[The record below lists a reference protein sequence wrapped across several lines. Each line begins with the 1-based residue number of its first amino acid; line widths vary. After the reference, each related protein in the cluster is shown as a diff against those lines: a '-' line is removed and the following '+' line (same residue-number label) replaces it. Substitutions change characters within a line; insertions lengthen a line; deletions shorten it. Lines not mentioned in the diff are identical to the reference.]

1 MNGLDLLVWIV
12 CLPFLYGCVLIANA
26 LDNAPRISETDPAG
40 VSRLDAL
47 DGVGQMLSDAVAHE
61 ARMTARAERIGGA
74 S

>member
-1 MNGLDLLVWIV
+1 MNGLDLLIWIV
-12 CLPFLYGCVLIANA
+12 CLLFLYGCVLIANA

-40 VSRLDAL
+40 ISHLDAL
-47 DGVGQMLSDAVAHE
+47 DGVGWSLQDSVAHE